1 MVDAEGKLPN
11 GEPYG
16 PSLTLG
22 AAEVSPLDMAA
33 AYGVFSARGMQF
45 AASPVL
51 RVLGADGQVLED
63 NRARPGRRVLNETI
77 ADQMNDVLKGV
88 VAKGTGKAADIGRP
102 NGTAGKTGTSE
113 NFSDAWF
120 VGYTPELST
129 SVWMGF
135 ADSQRPLTNIKGL
148 ARIYGGTL
156 PAKTW
161 HDYMAS
167 ALEGKPAT
175 DFAPPA
181 APPPPSFEP
190 SPARGSTPSTAPP
203 ATVEP
208 GVDPYTPAGPP
219 TTLPDY
225 FVTRPAT
232 NAPGDVPAGTP
243 FFPPPVE
250 VQPPPTAPPTTRGLI
265 PGLLRP

>member
-1 MVDAEGKLPN
+1 
-11 GEPYG
+11 
-16 PSLTLG
+16 
-22 AAEVSPLDMAA
+22 
-33 AYGVFSARGMQF
+33 
-45 AASPVL
+45 
-51 RVLGADGQVLED
+51 
-63 NRARPGRRVLNETI
+63 LNENI

-161 HDYMAS
+161 HDFMAS

-181 APPPPSFEP
+181 APPPPP
-190 SPARGSTPSTAPP
+190 TLPP
-203 ATVEP
+203 R
-208 GVDPYTPAGPP
+208 PAGQTPP
-219 TTLPDY
+219 TTAYVVDPPIDP
-225 FVTRPAT
+225 FAPAP
-232 NAPGDVPAGTP
+232 APGYYPPPVYVPDPVIVPPVTTVPPAPAGTDFAP
-243 FFPPPVE
+243 PPYVAPTTSPTTPPPGQAFFPAVP
-250 VQPPPTAPPTTRGLI
+250 R
-265 PGLLRP
+265 

>member
-1 MVDAEGKLPN
+1 
-11 GEPYG
+11 
-16 PSLTLG
+16 
-22 AAEVSPLDMAA
+22 
-33 AYGVFSARGMQF
+33 MQF

-51 RVLGADGQVLED
+51 RVLSADGQVLED
-63 NRARPGRRVLNETI
+63 NRSRPGRRVLNENI

-102 NGTAGKTGTSE
+102 NGTAGKTGTGE

-135 ADSQRPLTNIKGL
+135 ADSQRPLVNIKGL

-175 DFAPPA
+175 DFTPPA
-181 APPPPSFEP
+181 APPPPPPPPPQQVTPTPPTTAYVIEP
-190 SPARGSTPSTAPP
+190 PVDPYAPAPSGYNPP
-203 ATVEP
+203 ATTPQPAYVP
-208 GVDPYTPAGPP
+208 PPVDTTVPA
-219 TTLPDY
+219 
-225 FVTRPAT
+225 
-232 NAPGDVPAGTP
+232 PAGTD
-243 FFPPPVE
+243 F
-250 VQPPPTAPPTTRGLI
+250 QPPQYIPPATSTSPTT
-265 PGLLRP
+265 PGQAFYPAVPR